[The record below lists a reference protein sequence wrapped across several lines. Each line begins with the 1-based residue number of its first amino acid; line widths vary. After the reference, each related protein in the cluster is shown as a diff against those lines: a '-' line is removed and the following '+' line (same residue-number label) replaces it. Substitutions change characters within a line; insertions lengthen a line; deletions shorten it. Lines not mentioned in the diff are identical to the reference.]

1 MTFRRSSTAL
11 ITSVAIAFAMLAT
24 LLSSSLQREDASAQ
38 SVSWLSD
45 SSVSYLT
52 SSGITVYVPSWVP
65 GPFSGSSPEIYAG
78 SGSYSIYFVSGTAFL
93 YVTGE
98 YGAGFPGGSEADLN
112 VPLSINTSVLGYP
125 AIQDIGIPAGSTT
138 PIYDKV
144 MWIAG
149 GVLYTVW
156 GNGLDT
162 DSLTLANSSVA
173 LSEPAPNTGGDTSS
187 GDQSSSSGD
196 AGSTSSGTSSS
207 SNTSSSSSEP
217 ASTSNTDSSSSST
230 SPTPTVLSDGTDGA
244 RFIDDAGDGTGGPR
258 PPILQDDGTGGA

>member
-1 MTFRRSSTAL
+1 MTFRRPRTAL
-11 ITSVAIAFAMLAT
+11 ITSIAIAFAMLAAF
-24 LLSSSLQREDASAQ
+24 LSSPLQREEASAQ

-52 SSGITVYVPSWVP
+52 SSGITVYMPSWVP
-65 GPFSGSSPEIYAG
+65 GPFSGSAPEIYAG
-78 SGSYSIYFVSGTAFL
+78 NGNYSVYFVSGTTFL
-93 YVTGE
+93 YITGV
-98 YGAGFPGGSEADLN
+98 YGGEFPGGSEADLN
-112 VPLSINTSVLGYP
+112 VPLSINANVLGYP

-173 LSEPAPNTGGDTSS
+173 LSEPAPSTGGSDQSTSS
-187 GDQSSSSGD
+187 GDS
-196 AGSTSSGTSSS
+196 GSTSSSSSSS
-207 SNTSSSSSEP
+207 SNTSSSTSG
-217 ASTSNTDSSSSST
+217 STSSTAYSST
-230 SPTPTVLSDGTDGA
+230 STSSVSPTPTVSSDGTDGA